1 MRRIYVLM
9 AVLAFGAVLLG
20 ISPVWAD
27 MQGDVDQAATI
38 IERFQ
43 AVPEKAI
50 PQAVLKDA
58 RGLGI
63 MTVIKAG
70 FGFSGR
76 GGKGVVVARTKNGWS
91 GPSAIGT
98 GGVGFGLQIGAEVTE
113 FVFILNTDAAVQAFS
128 RDVNVTL
135 GGDISVAAGPL
146 GRNAEAGI
154 TPLAAIYTY
163 SRSQGLFAG
172 VSLEGTVIGT
182 RNDANA
188 EYYGRRVTP
197 EEILS
202 GKVPPPSGATRL
214 VQVLTRQMFAQR
226 SGNVGTAGP

>member
-1 MRRIYVLM
+1 
-9 AVLAFGAVLLG
+9 
-20 ISPVWAD
+20 

-76 GGKGVVVARTKNGWS
+76 GGKGVVVARTSNGWS
-91 GPSAIGT
+91 GPSAVGT
-98 GGVGFGLQIGAEVTE
+98 GGAGFGFQIGAEVTE

-128 RDVNVTL
+128 RDVNVSL
-135 GGDISVAAGPL
+135 GGDISVAAGPI

-154 TPLAAIYTY
+154 TPLAAVYTY

-202 GKVPPPSGATRL
+202 GRVPPPSGAMRL
-214 VQVLTRQMFAQR
+214 VQVLTRQVFAKR
-226 SGNVGTAGP
+226 

>member
-1 MRRIYVLM
+1 M
-9 AVLAFGAVLLG
+9 AVLAFGVVLLG
-20 ISPVWAD
+20 ASPVYAN

-58 RGLGI
+58 RGLAI

-70 FGFSGR
+70 FGISGR
-76 GGKGVVVARTKNGWS
+76 GGTGVVVSRTRNGWS

-98 GGVGFGLQIGAEVTE
+98 GGAGFGFQIGAEVTE
-113 FVFILNTDAAVQAFS
+113 FVMILNTDAAVQAFS
-128 RDVNVTL
+128 HDVNVTL
-135 GGDISVAAGPL
+135 GGDISVAAGPI
-146 GRNAEAGI
+146 GRNAEAAI
-154 TPLAAIYTY
+154 TPIAAIYTY

-202 GKVPPPSGATRL
+202 GKVPTPSGAMRL
-214 VQVLTRQMFAQR
+214 VQALTRQKFAKR
-226 SGNVGTAGP
+226 

>member
-1 MRRIYVLM
+1 MRKIYVLM

-43 AVPEKAI
+43 AVPEKGI

-58 RGLGI
+58 RGLGL

-154 TPLAAIYTY
+154 MPLAAVYTY

-202 GKVPPPSGATRL
+202 GKVPPPPGARRL
-214 VQVLTRQMFAQR
+214 VQVLTNQMFAKR
-226 SGNVGTAGP
+226 

>member
-9 AVLAFGAVLLG
+9 AVLALGAVLLG

-27 MQGDVDQAATI
+27 MQEDVDQAATI

-128 RDVNVTL
+128 RDVNVPL

-154 TPLAAIYTY
+154 TPLAAVYTY

-202 GKVPPPSGATRL
+202 GKVPPPLGAMRL
-214 VQVLTRQMFAQR
+214 LQVLASQVLAKR
-226 SGNVGTAGP
+226 

>member
-1 MRRIYVLM
+1 MRTIYVLI
-9 AVLAFGAVLLG
+9 AVLAWSAVLLG
-20 ISPVWAD
+20 VSPVYAS

-50 PQAVLKDA
+50 PQAVLRDA
-58 RGLGI
+58 RGLAI

-70 FGFSGR
+70 FGISGR
-76 GGKGVVVARTKNGWS
+76 GGAGVVVARTKSGWS

-98 GGVGFGLQIGAEVTE
+98 GGAGFGFQIGAEVTE
-113 FVFILNTDAAVQAFS
+113 FVMILNTDAAVQAFA

-135 GGDISVAAGPL
+135 GGDISVAAGPI
-146 GRNAEAGI
+146 GRTASAAV
-154 TPLAAIYTY
+154 TPVAAIYTY

-182 RNDANA
+182 RNDTNA

-202 GKVPPPSGATRL
+202 GRVPSPPGATRL
-214 VQVLTRQMFAQR
+214 VQVLAKQMFAKR
-226 SGNVGTAGP
+226 

>member
-9 AVLAFGAVLLG
+9 AVLALGAVLLG

-128 RDVNVTL
+128 RDVNFTL

-154 TPLAAIYTY
+154 TPLAAVYTY

-188 EYYGRRVTP
+188 EYYGRQVTP

-202 GKVPPPSGATRL
+202 GKVPPPSGAMRL
-214 VQVLTRQMFAQR
+214 VQVLTRQMFAKR
-226 SGNVGTAGP
+226 

>member
-63 MTVIKAG
+63 MTVMKAG

-188 EYYGRRVTP
+188 EFYGRRVTP
-197 EEILS
+197 GGDSLWE
-202 GKVPPPSGATRL
+202 GPPSAWGHAVGPGTHTPD
-214 VQVLTRQMFAQR
+214 VRQ
-226 SGNVGTAGP
+226 TLK

>member
-1 MRRIYVLM
+1 M

-43 AVPEKAI
+43 AVPEKGI

-58 RGLGI
+58 RGLGL

-113 FVFILNTDAAVQAFS
+113 FVFVLNTDAAVQAFS

-202 GKVPPPSGATRL
+202 GKVPTPSGAMRL
-214 VQVLTRQMFAQR
+214 VQALTRQKFAKR
-226 SGNVGTAGP
+226 

>member
-1 MRRIYVLM
+1 
-9 AVLAFGAVLLG
+9 
-20 ISPVWAD
+20 

-50 PQAVLKDA
+50 PQAVLRDA
-58 RGLGI
+58 RGLAI

-76 GGKGVVVARTKNGWS
+76 GGSGVVVARTRNGWS

-98 GGVGFGLQIGAEVTE
+98 GGVGFGLQIGADVTE
-113 FVFILNTDAAVQAFS
+113 FVMVLNTDAAVQAFS

-135 GGDISVAAGPL
+135 GGDISVAAGPI
-146 GRNAEAGI
+146 GRNVEIGV
-154 TPLAAIYTY
+154 TPIAAIYTY
-163 SRSQGLFAG
+163 SRSQGAFAG
-172 VSLEGTVIGT
+172 ISLEGTVIGT

-197 EEILS
+197 AEILS
-202 GKVPPPSGATRL
+202 GTVPPPSGATRL
-214 VQVLTRQMFAQR
+214 VQVLTNPMFAR
-226 SGNVGTAGP
+226 R

>member
-1 MRRIYVLM
+1 MRKIYVLM

-43 AVPEKAI
+43 AVPEKGI

-58 RGLGI
+58 RGLGL

-113 FVFILNTDAAVQAFS
+113 FVFVLNTDAAVQAFS

-182 RNDANA
+182 RNDASA
-188 EYYGRRVTP
+188 EYYCRRVTP

-202 GKVPPPSGATRL
+202 GKVPPPPGATRL

-226 SGNVGTAGP
+226 